1 MILSAHQLNYLPYA
15 GLLSKIN
22 SSDKFLYLSKVQFE
36 KKSWQS
42 RNRILSKNK
51 DFLLSVPVIN
61 KNVKQLIADVRINN
75 KINWKKKHLKSIEI
89 NYSKTKYFNDYI
101 NFFRTFYEKDW
112 IYLAEMNEYFLKYII
127 QELQIKTEILSD
139 RDLNFKKKK
148 NDFIIEICNHFK
160 ANEYLSNKGS
170 EKYIDLE
177 LFKKNKI
184 NHYFVDYHDTDYRNQ
199 TNLSVTNL
207 SVIDMLFHCG
217 SKKTSKIIKD
227 NRNLKFS
234 KNYQF
239 LK

>member
-1 MILSAHQLNYLPYA
+1 
-15 GLLSKIN
+15 
-22 SSDKFLYLSKVQFE
+22 
-36 KKSWQS
+36 
-42 RNRILSKNK
+42 
-51 DFLLSVPVIN
+51 
-61 KNVKQLIADVRINN
+61 
-75 KINWKKKHLKSIEI
+75 
-89 NYSKTKYFNDYI
+89 
-101 NFFRTFYEKDW
+101 
-112 IYLAEMNEYFLKYII
+112 MNEYFLKYII